1 MGTRPDKSIT
11 VGGSYQMK
19 RIVTGILP
27 VLLLVLAL
35 TFMTNYKSVEDLTD
49 MEEYE
54 IDNFVEAAEPDEPA
68 SSSQEQ
74 PDRNVANASVDSG
87 NDVDPNKTY
96 DFTSDGK
103 TVTVYDNE
111 GNAVLETSMT
121 DWENNREAYYEKY
134 RFGS

>member
-1 MGTRPDKSIT
+1 
-11 VGGSYQMK
+11 VK

-54 IDNFVEAAEPDEPA
+54 INNFVESTETA
-68 SSSQEQ
+68 SASEKQ
-74 PDRNVANASVDSG
+74 PERNLANASVENG

-96 DFTSDGK
+96 AITSDEHN
-103 TVTVYDNE
+103 VTVYDNE
-111 GNAVLETSMT
+111 GNAVFETSIT
-121 DWENNREAYYEKY
+121 DWEDNREAYYQKY
-134 RFGS
+134 RLGS

>member
-54 IDNFVEAAEPDEPA
+54 INNFVEDAQ
-68 SSSQEQ
+68 STSVSQ
-74 PDRNVANASVDSG
+74 
-87 NDVDPNKTY
+87 K
-96 DFTSDGK
+96 
-103 TVTVYDNE
+103 
-111 GNAVLETSMT
+111 
-121 DWENNREAYYEKY
+121 
-134 RFGS
+134 

>member
-1 MGTRPDKSIT
+1 
-11 VGGSYQMK
+11 VK